1 MRKLVRTKGGPTAAA
16 AAPQIGINFSRREGA
31 SPEHLR
37 LYRRKDRHPSRPP
50 TKDFSKETHDARA
63 QHTERRL
70 KRESSLKPKRVEP
83 ERGSGGGTGG
93 VSEREG
99 VGERGGGSKE
109 SERWIY

>member
-1 MRKLVRTKGGPTAAA
+1 MVRTKGGPTAAA

-83 ERGSGGGTGG
+83 ERGSGGGTGW
-93 VSEREG
+93 
-99 VGERGGGSKE
+99 GERVRGSGGVRGGE
-109 SERWIY
+109 